1 MTMKILLAFAALLV
15 ASLAAA
21 QPAGLGPKFQTDA
34 LGDGL
39 YAFRYGPYRDIFVV
53 GDQGVIATDPLS
65 SVAAAALK
73 EEIAKVTDLPV
84 KFVAYSHSHWD
95 HAVGGTIFK
104 QAGAKFV
111 AQENCRDN
119 IRDTPHADLVPPDIL
134 FRDHYR
140 IDVGNASLELFWFGP
155 SHSNCLSVMLA
166 RPANVIFIVDI
177 ANPPQGWMKEFNP
190 NVPDTYLHNMVPYLK
205 AVEKLA
211 ADNGVTRVVGG
222 HISLGRSAD
231 GKPFLQP
238 AAGPISA
245 VSERREFWET
255 MIAAVRDELARG
267 TPGEQVAGRLAGAP
281 FESRIT
287 DLDRGEMDIF
297 YRVIASYL
305 QAGRP

>member
-1 MTMKILLAFAALLV
+1 
-15 ASLAAA
+15 
-21 QPAGLGPKFQTDA
+21 
-34 LGDGL
+34 
-39 YAFRYGPYRDIFVV
+39 
-53 GDQGVIATDPLS
+53 
-65 SVAAAALK
+65 
-73 EEIAKVTDLPV
+73 
-84 KFVAYSHSHWD
+84 
-95 HAVGGTIFK
+95 
-104 QAGAKFV
+104 
-111 AQENCRDN
+111 
-119 IRDTPHADLVPPDIL
+119 
-134 FRDHYR
+134 
-140 IDVGNASLELFWFGP
+140 
-155 SHSNCLSVMLA
+155 MLA